1 MESRRVLVVDDDA
14 DVRELVRLSLERVG
28 VAVRTASDGDGCLRE
43 AATWRPDLVL
53 LDVVMPGESGISV
66 LHRLRVWAGPRAPR
80 VALLTC
86 RSPEEADALSR
97 LDVAG
102 VIAKPFSLLEL
113 PSQVART
120 AGWPGLPPAAPAGTW
135 APPLERWESEEGLRE
150 VVHWIRRMERRSEV
164 GPLLPRLRR
173 LTAHQRDLVED
184 AVIELEA
191 QTGEAPPPPDA
202 PGER

>member
-1 MESRRVLVVDDDA
+1 MKPRRVLVVDDDA

-28 VAVRTASDGDGCLRE
+28 VAVRTARDGDGCLHE

-53 LDVVMPGESGISV
+53 LDVVMPGESGIAV
-66 LHRLRVWAGPRAPR
+66 LDRLRVWAGPRAPR

-86 RSPEEADALSR
+86 RAPEEADALAR

-120 AGWPGLPPAAPAGTW
+120 AGWPSLPPPAPAEPWG
-135 APPLERWESEEGLRE
+135 PPLERWESDEGLRE
-150 VVHWIRRMERRSEV
+150 VVTWVRRMERRAEV
-164 GPLLPRLRR
+164 RPLLPRLRR
-173 LTAHQRDLVED
+173 LTARQRDLVED

-191 QTGEAPPPPDA
+191 QTGGTAPPDA
-202 PGER
+202 PGEG

>member
-43 AATWRPDLVL
+43 AATWQPDLVL
-53 LDVVMPGESGISV
+53 LDVVMPGESGIAV
-66 LHRLRVWAGPRAPR
+66 LARLRGSAGARAPQ

-86 RSPEEADALSR
+86 RAPEEADALAR

-102 VIAKPFSLLEL
+102 VIAKPFSLLDL

-120 AGWPGLPPAAPAGTW
+120 AGWPSLPPTATAEPW

-150 VVHWIRRMERRSEV
+150 VVTWVRRMERRPAV

-173 LTAHQRDLVED
+173 LTARQRDLVED

-191 QTGEAPPPPDA
+191 QSGEAAPPDA
-202 PGER
+202 GGER